1 MSQQDALDRIVG
13 SLNEAM
19 LDDGLWPETSAL
31 LDEACGARG
40 SILLFG
46 GGALTEN
53 SEIYF
58 AKCYQRGVERSEWRR
73 EYFRHYFPTD
83 ECLPRLA
90 KLPDSRIVHVA
101 DLFSDDERK
110 TSLTYTEALRR
121 YGAQNG
127 LGVRLDGPGGAH
139 IVWGIGDPVD
149 TSGWSSSRVEMVAR
163 VLPHLRQYVRV
174 RSMLAEAGALGATV
188 TGLLDN
194 TRAGVIQLDRGGRIV
209 DANDSARELL
219 RQNDGLFD
227 VDGALRA
234 AWPEDDSRL
243 RDLVTRAL
251 PRIDEQG
258 ASGSMLV
265 RRRSSLARF
274 ALHVKPVAN
283 REVDCRS
290 RHAGALVLIVDPVS
304 RARIEPH
311 VAAAVLGLTPA
322 ETEIAVLLA
331 EGRTLRQIAAT
342 TGRGYSTV
350 RTHLKH
356 LFAKLGVSRQFE
368 VAQAV
373 LALSS
378 LPRTGDQAATGFAR
392 RPRGP
397 RHESS

>member
-1 MSQQDALDRIVG
+1 MSQQEAFDRVVG
-13 SLNEAM
+13 LLNEAM

-31 LDEACGARG
+31 LDQACGARG

-46 GGALTEN
+46 GGTLTAN
-53 SEIYF
+53 DEIYF

-83 ECLPRLA
+83 ESLPRLA
-90 KLPDSRIVHVA
+90 QLPDSKIVRVG

-110 TSLTYTEALRR
+110 TSLTYNEALPR

-127 LGVRLDGPGGAH
+127 LSVRLDGPGGSH
-139 IVWGIGDPVD
+139 IVWGIADPVD
-149 TSGWSSSRVEMVAR
+149 ASGWSSSRVDMVAR

-174 RSMLAEAGALGATV
+174 RSVLAEAGALGATV

-209 DANDSARELL
+209 NANDSATELL
-219 RQNDGLFD
+219 RRNDGLFD
-227 VDGALRA
+227 EDGTLRA

-243 RDLVTRAL
+243 RDLVTRAV
-251 PRIDEQG
+251 PRIDGQG

-265 RRRSSLARF
+265 RRRSSAARF
-274 ALHVKPVAN
+274 ALHVTPVAN
-283 REVDCRS
+283 READYRT
-290 RHAGALVLIVDPVS
+290 RYAAAFVLIVDPVS
-304 RARIEPH
+304 RAQIEPNL
-311 VAAAVLGLTPA
+311 AAAVLGLTPV

-342 TGRGYSTV
+342 TSRGYNTV

-356 LFAKLGVSRQFE
+356 MFAKLGVARQFE

-373 LALSS
+373 LSLSS
-378 LPRTGDQAATGFAR
+378 LPKTRD
-392 RPRGP
+392 
-397 RHESS
+397 